1 MNSKPTSSKN
11 CSETRQ
17 NEASINEAAI
27 RKIIHIDMDAFF
39 ASVEQRDDP
48 SLRGKPIAV
57 GGGSARGVVAA
68 ASYEAR
74 QFGVRSAMPSVTAQ
88 RLCPQLIFVRHRF
101 EVYKAVSDQIQAIF
115 HTYTDLVEPL
125 SLDEAYL
132 DVTNPKKGPPSAT
145 LIAQAIREE
154 IFSTTGLTASAGI
167 SFNKFLA
174 KVASDINKPNG
185 MKVIMPK
192 EAEAFIAA
200 LPIEKFHGIGK
211 KTAERMHK
219 MGLHT
224 GADLMA
230 LSELELATR
239 FGKAG
244 RHYYHIVRALDRR
257 PVNPA
262 RVRKSIGIERT
273 FIQDL
278 QTAAEM
284 QEKISFLAEK
294 IFLYM
299 ADKNNFGRTIT
310 LKLKSP
316 DFQIHTRS
324 RSFPSEIRELAQ
336 LTHLA
341 QQLLLENIAS
351 VPRVRLLGLSIS
363 NLEREH
369 EGDGYQLLLPF
380 PEEK

>member
-1 MNSKPTSSKN
+1 MSSKPLISK
-11 CSETRQ
+11 TAQ
-17 NEASINEAAI
+17 KPA
-27 RKIIHIDMDAFF
+27 RKIIHVDMDAFF

-48 SLRGKPIAV
+48 ELRGKPIAV

-88 RLCPQLIFVRHRF
+88 RLCPHLIFVRHRF
-101 EVYKAVSDQIQAIF
+101 DVYKTVSDQIREIF
-115 HTYTDLVEPL
+115 YSYTDLVEPL

-132 DVTNPKKGPPSAT
+132 DVSQPKRGPASAT

-154 IFSTTGLTASAGI
+154 IFQQTQLTASAGI

-185 MKVIMPK
+185 QKVIMPE
-192 EAEAFIAA
+192 EAADFLAQ

-219 MGLHT
+219 MGIHH
-224 GADLMA
+224 GIDLRA
-230 LSELELATR
+230 LTEIELATR

-244 RHYYHIVRALDRR
+244 RHYYRIVRAQDER
-257 PVNPA
+257 PVNPH
-262 RVRKSIGIERT
+262 RIRKSIGAERT
-273 FIQDL
+273 FQQDL
-278 QTAAEM
+278 TTVSEM
-284 QEKISFLAEK
+284 KEKLQFLAEK
-294 IFLYM
+294 IFQYM
-299 ADKNNFGRTIT
+299 QEKDNFGRTIT

-324 RSFPSEIRELAQ
+324 RSLTSEIKDLEL
-336 LTHLA
+336 LTSLA
-341 QQLLLENIAS
+341 HQLLLENIQS
-351 VPRVRLLGLSIS
+351 VPSVRLLGLSIS
-363 NLEREH
+363 NLEKEH
-369 EGDGYQLLLPF
+369 EGEGIQLLLPF
-380 PEEK
+380 PD